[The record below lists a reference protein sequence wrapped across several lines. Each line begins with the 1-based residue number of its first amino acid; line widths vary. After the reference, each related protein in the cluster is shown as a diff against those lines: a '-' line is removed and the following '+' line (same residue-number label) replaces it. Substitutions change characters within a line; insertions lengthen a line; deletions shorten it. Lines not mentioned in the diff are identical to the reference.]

1 MRGYSKILAKSNLV
15 QIIKE
20 YLSNDKSGEFRY
32 DIRSLQHRLE
42 GGQDRGI
49 PRIMVTKTLRGKWRQ
64 LGDQKGSPI
73 GTPEPSDDDYDDDDT
88 LKTNYYEKIVKVDGN
103 IILDVTKTPKT

>member
-1 MRGYSKILAKSNLV
+1 MEAV
-15 QIIKE
+15 
-20 YLSNDKSGEFRY
+20 
-32 DIRSLQHRLE
+32 
-42 GGQDRGI
+42 
-49 PRIMVTKTLRGKWRQ
+49 RQ
-64 LGDQKGSPI
+64 QGSPI